1 MPASF
6 ANFLCENYIIKVI
19 LSLYLLKQSY
29 IAMNP
34 YIRKKSY
41 SFSFCKKD
49 CIMPKKKKMYAKTE
63 HINIKL

>member
-1 MPASF
+1 
-6 ANFLCENYIIKVI
+6 
-19 LSLYLLKQSY
+19 
-29 IAMNP
+29 MNP

>member
-1 MPASF
+1 
-6 ANFLCENYIIKVI
+6 
-19 LSLYLLKQSY
+19 
-29 IAMNP
+29 MNP

-49 CIMPKKKKMYAKTE
+49 CIMPKKKKKMYAKTE